1 MDNNARMKDLFSS
14 YDTAQ
19 MVTDRLCRYARVDTQ
34 SSRTSTTVPTTAC
47 QFDLARLLES
57 ELRDIGVPYVRLDDK
72 ECVVYAKLP
81 ATAGSD
87 INSVKNTSAGN
98 PMPAA
103 AATMTAPAAE
113 TADAASGAVNS
124 ISDAAEDSRTLGLI
138 AHMDTAP
145 DAPGEG
151 CKPWVLKNYQ
161 GGDII
166 LNRQCQLP
174 PEEGRINVPNSDRG
188 AEQNRIILSPS
199 VFPELRQYIGQD
211 LVLTDGTTLL
221 GGDDKASIAAI
232 MTFLEIVIREKLP
245 HGMISVAFTPD
256 EEVGGLARGVDLKE
270 FEAPAAYTL
279 DGDHLGWYMDETFN
293 ADAAEAIFHGF
304 SVHTGTAKGKM
315 RNSLLYAA
323 EFIELLPADERPE
336 TTEGMAGFYH
346 VTDASGDV
354 EESHVNMIIRDFD
367 LENFRRR
374 EDFLRSAIGK
384 INEKY
389 GAGTAEI
396 RFQHQYRSMKEVV
409 DRYPHLTADLRAAIT
424 ASGLTPVKQAFRG
437 GTDGSALSHRGLP
450 CPNLSAGY
458 ENAHGRF
465 EYVPVQSMVKN
476 VEILLRLL

>member
-1 MDNNARMKDLFSS
+1 MLKNSRISDIFHS
-14 YDTAQ
+14 YNIAQ
-19 MVTDRLCRYARVDTQ
+19 MVTDRLCRYARVNTQ
-34 SSRTSTTVPTTAC
+34 SSRTSTAVPTTAC
-47 QFDLARLLES
+47 QFDLARLLED
-57 ELRDIGVPYVRLDDK
+57 ELRAIGVPYVRLD
-72 ECVVYAKLP
+72 EEQCVVYAKLP
-81 ATAGSD
+81 ATDSAAGIQKNPAGCCSPETSD
-87 INSVKNTSAGN
+87 SCS
-98 PMPAA
+98 
-103 AATMTAPAAE
+103 
-113 TADAASGAVNS
+113 SG
-124 ISDAAEDSRTLGLI
+124 RTLGLI

-161 GGDII
+161 GGNII
-166 LNRQCQLP
+166 LNGGIQMP
-174 PEEGRINVPNSDRG
+174 PGSGRKTAPN
-188 AEQNRIILSPS
+188 AIILSPS
-199 VFPELRQYIGQD
+199 VFPELLRYVGRD

-232 MTFLEIVIREKLP
+232 MTFLEIVIREKIA
-245 HGMISVAFTPD
+245 HGLISVAFTPD
-256 EEVGGLARGVDLKE
+256 EEVGGLARGLDLEE

-293 ADAAEAIFHGF
+293 ADGAEAIFHGF

-315 RNSLLYAA
+315 RNSLFYAS
-323 EFIELLPADERPE
+323 EFIEMLPADERPE
-336 TTEGMAGFYH
+336 TTEGMEGFYH

-354 EESHVNMIIRDFD
+354 EESRVSMIIRDFD
-367 LENFRRR
+367 IGNFRRR
-374 EDFLRSAIGK
+374 EDFLRSAIKK

-396 RFQHQYRSMKEVV
+396 RFQHQYHSMKEVV